1 MASTREHS
9 KLKTIHAI
17 SEASEQQTIDRDRY
31 YYSDI
36 TELLGI
42 QRTAINKRIR
52 SANIKPHAD
61 ENNRQAY
68 LDVEQFEEFK
78 RITAWVEAGNSTE
91 KYQGRYHVSEELFA
105 SAQPPANSLAVQ
117 SESFV
122 AEVPLYDEFM
132 RNAIDEI
139 SMNDR
144 LKAYAAFETYHLLNK
159 TISDKECIE
168 LIGWK
173 PPRSGFR
180 EGEYK
185 FLRAGNSHYPENG
198 NLVRQ
203 ALWRIEKHSTGDFAE
218 SERLARKNHQ
228 ALKEVLRS

>member
-1 MASTREHS
+1 M
-9 KLKTIHAI
+9 KTIHAI
-17 SEASEQQTIDRDRY
+17 SDASQQQSIDRDRY

-68 LDVEQFEEFK
+68 LDPEQFQEFE

-91 KYQGRYHVSEELFA
+91 KYRGRYHISDQVVS
-105 SAQPPANSLAVQ
+105 SAQPLANSLTVQ
-117 SESFV
+117 SERFV

-144 LKAYAAFETYHLLNK
+144 LKAYASFETYYLLNK

-173 PPRSGFR
+173 PPRSGFK

-185 FLRAGNSHYPENG
+185 FTRVGKSHYVENG
-198 NLVRQ
+198 NLVKQ
-203 ALWRIEKHSTGDFAE
+203 TLWRIEKQPLVDYSRLELEAQKNYQAIKELLE
-218 SERLARKNHQ
+218 S
-228 ALKEVLRS
+228 